1 MIKLSDVDTVTQ
13 FFVYLLL
20 NYKIYNYGA
29 KRKSFN
35 RKTCKGTWFK

>member
-20 NYKIYNYGA
+20 NYKIYNYGER
-29 KRKSFN
+29 RKSIN
-35 RKTCKGTWFK
+35 KRNCKGTWIR

>member
-20 NYKIYNYGA
+20 NYIIYNYGA
-29 KRKSFN
+29 KRKSINN
-35 RKTCKGTWFK
+35 RTRKGTWFK